1 MKYQKSAEVILAN
14 WIYTI
19 CEGLNDR
26 RIFFLMKDNQEYK
39 NGRQLQIEDYLQE
52 NMLETEGNVEVPS
65 ILAVS
70 ELEEVDTKA
79 VTNKLLEKILSKDNM
94 NTAFKRVKANKGAR
108 GIDDMTVDELL
119 QYLKENGEQ
128 IKEDIR
134 EGRYN
139 PKAVRRV
146 EIPKTDGSKRKLGI
160 PTVVDRVIQQAIA
173 QQLSKIYEPKFSENS
188 YGFRPNK
195 STQDAVLKAKEIM
208 NNGYKWVVDLDLE
221 KFFDTVNQDLLI
233 SIIRRTVNEDKV
245 VSIIRKYLQAGV
257 LVNGVFEKTEE
268 GTPQGGNIS
277 PILSNIMLN
286 ELDKELEKRGL
297 EFVRY
302 ADDCVIF
309 TKSRK
314 SAERV
319 MENITRFIETKL
331 RLKVNK
337 NKSKVER
344 PWRIKYLG
352 FSFYQA
358 KGKVEI
364 RIHPKSIAKFK
375 DKIREITSRS
385 NAMSMETRY
394 MRLKQVIRG
403 WVNYFKIANME
414 KVAQTLDKWIRRRI
428 RMCYWKQW
436 KKTKTKYD
444 NLMRLGI
451 GSSKAWEYA
460 NTRKSYWR
468 ISDTP
473 FMHRALNNKRLERLG
488 YLSLSSVYC

>member
-1 MKYQKSAEVILAN
+1 
-14 WIYTI
+14 
-19 CEGLNDR
+19 
-26 RIFFLMKDNQEYK
+26 MKDNQEYK

-65 ILAVS
+65 ILDVS
-70 ELEEVDTKA
+70 ELEEVDTKT
-79 VTNKLLEKILSKDNM
+79 VTNELLEKILSKDNM
-94 NTAFKRVKANKGAR
+94 NTAFKRVKANKGAS

-128 IKEDIR
+128 IKKDIR

-173 QQLSKIYEPKFSENS
+173 QQLSIIYEPKFSENS

-195 STQDAVLKAKEIM
+195 SAQDAVLKAKEIM

-414 KVAQTLDKWIRRRI
+414 KIAQTLDKWIRRRI

-444 NLMRLGI
+444 NLKRLGI

-473 FMHRALNNKRLERLG
+473 FMHRVLNNKRLERLG

>member
-1 MKYQKSAEVILAN
+1 VKYQKSADVIVAN

-26 RIFFLMKDNQEYK
+26 RIFLMKDKQRHI
-39 NGRQLQIEDYLQE
+39 NGRQLHIEDYLQE
-52 NMLETEGNVEVPS
+52 NKLETEGNVEVPS
-65 ILAVS
+65 VFVVS
-70 ELEEVDTKA
+70 PEEEIDTKT
-79 VTNKLLEKILSKDNM
+79 VTNELLEKILSRDNM
-94 NTAFKRVKANKGAR
+94 NLAFRRVKANKGAS
-108 GIDDMTVDELL
+108 GIDNMKVDELL

-134 EGRYN
+134 NGKYN

-146 EIPKTDGSKRKLGI
+146 EIPKADGSKRKLGI

-173 QQLSKIYEPKFSENS
+173 QQLSIIYEPIFSENS
-188 YGFRPNK
+188 FGFIANR
-195 STQDAVLKAKEIM
+195 SCHDAILKAKEIM
-208 NNGYKWVVDLDLE
+208 NNGYNWIVDLDLE

-245 VSIIRKYLQAGV
+245 VSLIRKYLQAGV
-257 LVNGVFEKTEE
+257 LVNGILEKTDK

-297 EFVRY
+297 QFVRY

-309 TKSRK
+309 TKSK
-314 SAERV
+314 KAAERV
-319 MENITRFIETKL
+319 MGNITKYIENKL
-331 RLKVNK
+331 RLKVNRD
-337 NKSKVER
+337 KSKVDR

-358 KGKVEI
+358 KGKIEI

-375 DKIREITSRS
+375 DKIRVITSRS

-394 MRLKQVIRG
+394 VKLKQTIVG
-403 WVNYFKIANME
+403 WVNYFKIANM
-414 KVAQTLDKWIRRRI
+414 
-428 RMCYWKQW
+428 
-436 KKTKTKYD
+436 
-444 NLMRLGI
+444 
-451 GSSKAWEYA
+451 
-460 NTRKSYWR
+460 
-468 ISDTP
+468 
-473 FMHRALNNKRLERLG
+473 
-488 YLSLSSVYC
+488 YLSSEN

>member
-1 MKYQKSAEVILAN
+1 
-14 WIYTI
+14 
-19 CEGLNDR
+19 
-26 RIFFLMKDNQEYK
+26 MKDNREYK

-52 NMLETEGNVEVPS
+52 NKLETEGIVEVPS
-65 ILAVS
+65 VFAVS
-70 ELEEVDTKA
+70 TEKKIDTKT
-79 VTNKLLEKILSKDNM
+79 VTNELLEKILSRDNM
-94 NTAFKRVKANKGAR
+94 NVAWDKVKANKGAS
-108 GIDDMTVDELL
+108 GIDNMQVAELL
-119 QYLKENGEQ
+119 QYLKENGNQ
-128 IKEDIR
+128 LKEYIR
-134 EGRYN
+134 NGKYN

-160 PTVVDRVIQQAIA
+160 PTVVDRVIQQAIV
-173 QQLSKIYEPKFSENS
+173 QQLNIIYEPIFSENS

-195 STQDAVLKAKEIM
+195 SAHDAVLKAKEIM
-208 NNGYKWVVDLDLE
+208 NNGYKWVVDLDLD

-233 SIIRRTVNEDKV
+233 SIIRKTVNEDKV
-245 VSIIRKYLQAGV
+245 VSLIRKYLQAGV
-257 LVNGVFEKTEE
+257 LVNGVFEKTEQ

-364 RIHPKSIAKFK
+364 RVHPKSIEKVK

-414 KVAQTLDKWIRRRI
+414 KIAQTLDKWIRRRI

-451 GSSKAWEYA
+451 ESSEAWKYA

-473 FMHRALNNKRLERLG
+473 FMHQVLNNKTLERLG

>member
-1 MKYQKSAEVILAN
+1 
-14 WIYTI
+14 
-19 CEGLNDR
+19 
-26 RIFFLMKDNQEYK
+26 MKDNQEYK

-52 NMLETEGNVEVPS
+52 NMLETEGNVEVPN
-65 ILAVS
+65 ILGVS
-70 ELEEVDTKA
+70 ELEKVDTKT
-79 VTNKLLEKILSKDNM
+79 VTNELLEKILSKDNM

-108 GIDDMTVDELL
+108 GIDDITVDELL

-128 IKEDIR
+128 LKEDIR
-134 EGRYN
+134 KRRYN

-146 EIPKTDGSKRKLGI
+146 EIPKADGSKRKLGI
-160 PTVVDRVIQQAIA
+160 PTVVDRVVQQAIA
-173 QQLSKIYEPKFSENS
+173 QQLSIIYEPKFSENS
-188 YGFRPNK
+188 YGFRANK
-195 STQDAVLKAKEIM
+195 SAQDAVLKAKEIM

-245 VSIIRKYLQAGV
+245 VSIIRKYLQAGA
-257 LVNGVFEKTEE
+257 LVNGVIEKTEE

-319 MENITRFIETKL
+319 MGNITRFIETKL

-364 RIHPKSIAKFK
+364 RVHPKSIAKFK
-375 DKIREITSRS
+375 DKIRGITSRS

-414 KVAQTLDKWIRRRI
+414 KIAQRLDKWIRRRI

-436 KKTKTKYD
+436 KKIKTKYE

-451 GSSKAWEYA
+451 ESLRAWEYA

-473 FMHRALNNKRLERLG
+473 FMHQVLNNKTLERLG

>member
-1 MKYQKSAEVILAN
+1 
-14 WIYTI
+14 
-19 CEGLNDR
+19 
-26 RIFFLMKDNQEYK
+26 MKDNQEYE

-65 ILAVS
+65 LLVVS
-70 ELEEVDTKA
+70 ELEEVDTKT
-79 VTNKLLEKILSKDNM
+79 VTNELLEKILSKDNM
-94 NTAFKRVKANKGAR
+94 NTAFKRVKANKGAS
-108 GIDDMTVDELL
+108 GIDDMQVDELL

-134 EGRYN
+134 NGRYN

-146 EIPKTDGSKRKLGI
+146 EIPKADGSKRKLGI
-160 PTVVDRVIQQAIA
+160 PTVVDRVIGQAIA
-173 QQLSKIYEPKFSENS
+173 QQLSIIYEPIFSENS
-188 YGFRPNK
+188 YGFRPNR
-195 STQDAVLKAKEIM
+195 SAQDAVIKAKEIM
-208 NNGYKWVVDLDLE
+208 NKGNKWIVDLDLE

-245 VSIIRKYLQAGV
+245 VSLIRKYLQAGV
-257 LVNGVFEKTEE
+257 LVNGVFEKTEK

-297 EFVRY
+297 QFVRY
-302 ADDCVIF
+302 ADDCIIF
-309 TKSRK
+309 TKSKK

-337 NKSKVER
+337 DKSKVDR

-352 FSFYQA
+352 FSFYEVN
-358 KGKVEI
+358 GEVEI
-364 RIHPKSIAKFK
+364 RVHPKSIAKFK

-385 NAMSMETRY
+385 NAMSMEARY
-394 MRLKQVIRG
+394 TRLKQVIRG
-403 WVNYFKIANME
+403 WVNYFKIANMG
-414 KVAQTLDKWIRRRI
+414 KIAQRLDKWIRRRI

-436 KKTKTKYD
+436 KKIKTKHD
-444 NLMRLGI
+444 NLVRLGI
-451 GSSKAWEYA
+451 ESSKAWEYA

-473 FMHRALNNKRLERLG
+473 FMHQILNNKTLERLG

>member
-1 MKYQKSAEVILAN
+1 
-14 WIYTI
+14 
-19 CEGLNDR
+19 
-26 RIFFLMKDNQEYK
+26 MKDKQECEK
-39 NGRQLQIEDYLQE
+39 GRQLQIEDYLQE
-52 NMLETEGNVEVPS
+52 NMLETEDNVEVPS
-65 ILAVS
+65 ILVVS
-70 ELEEVDTKA
+70 ELEEVDTKT
-79 VTNKLLEKILSKDNM
+79 VTNELLEKILSKDNM
-94 NTAFKRVKANKGAR
+94 NTAFKRVKANKGAS
-108 GIDDMTVDELL
+108 GIDDMQVDELL

-134 EGRYN
+134 NGRYN

-146 EIPKTDGSKRKLGI
+146 EIPKADGSKRKLGI
-160 PTVVDRVIQQAIA
+160 PTVVDRVIGQAIA
-173 QQLSKIYEPKFSENS
+173 QQLSIIYEPIFSENS
-188 YGFRPNK
+188 YGFRPNR
-195 STQDAVLKAKEIM
+195 SAQDAVIKAKEIM
-208 NNGYKWVVDLDLE
+208 NKGNKWIVDLDLE

-245 VSIIRKYLQAGV
+245 VSLIRKYLQAGV
-257 LVNGVFEKTEE
+257 LVNGVFEKTEK

-297 EFVRY
+297 QFVRY
-302 ADDCVIF
+302 ADDCIIF
-309 TKSRK
+309 TKSKK

-337 NKSKVER
+337 GKSKVDR

-352 FSFYQA
+352 FSFYEVN
-358 KGKVEI
+358 GEVEI
-364 RIHPKSIAKFK
+364 RVHPKSIAKFK

-385 NAMSMETRY
+385 NAMSMEARY
-394 MRLKQVIRG
+394 TRLKQVIRG
-403 WVNYFKIANME
+403 WVNYFKIANMG
-414 KVAQTLDKWIRRRI
+414 KIAQRLDKWIRRRI

-436 KKTKTKYD
+436 KKIKTKHD
-444 NLMRLGI
+444 NLVRLGI
-451 GSSKAWEYA
+451 ESSKAWEYA

-473 FMHRALNNKRLERLG
+473 FMHQILNNKTLERLG
-488 YLSLSSVYC
+488 YLSLSSMYC